1 MTAAPRRFFALLA
14 TLVMMVSSLVAMS
27 VPASAQAAED
37 YSILVF
43 SKTAGFRHS
52 NIDEGIAAIQQLGA
66 DNNVAVDATED
77 ATAFTEDNLDNYAA
91 VVFLSTTGDVLNA
104 SQQAAFENY
113 VQTGGGF
120 AGIHAAS
127 DTEYDWAWYGDLVGA
142 YFQGHPPG
150 TPQATIIT
158 EDHAHPSTSHLP
170 TRWTRNDEWYA
181 FQTNPRQDVHVLQSL
196 DESTYTP
203 GGNSMGL
210 DHPISWC
217 HNYDGGRSWYT
228 GLGHTEA
235 SFADADFL
243 TEIWGGIETAAGE
256 ASADCGASL
265 TENFQKVTL
274 DNDTTAPMA
283 VEVAPDGRVF
293 YIQRT
298 GELKLIQPNGAISTA
313 ADLPVTTV
321 QEFGLIGLALDPD
334 FADNNWIYLAW
345 SPSADTGDWI
355 SRFTMDGNTLDLDSE
370 VRMLN
375 IPTQRAECCHAGGNL
390 EFDSEGN
397 LYMATGDNTNP
408 FASSGYSPID
418 ERAGREA
425 WDAQRSSANTNSLS
439 GKLLRITPQDDGSYT
454 VPDGNL
460 IDTEWAADK
469 DQSLIRPE
477 IYAMGFRNPF
487 RFGIDPLTDTV
498 VLADYGPDAGSA
510 NANRGPDGRVEWNII
525 KEPGNYGWPYC
536 VSNNVPYN
544 DYNFATS
551 TSGALFNCD
560 NPVNE
565 SPNNTGLTELPP
577 VVPADEWFGKS
588 STGTPEVGQIGA
600 PMTSAPYRYDAD
612 LSSEVK
618 WPAYWDGKNI
628 FADWNRTNN
637 AWWSFQVDDDIDKVE
652 KINSV
657 FRGVSFVRTQDF
669 FWGPDGALYV
679 VEWGNGYGDNN
690 PDSGVYKIEYVGGNR
705 SPVAR
710 IDADPRAGALPLEV
724 DFSAAR
730 SNDPDGGDVTVEWDF
745 DGDGTVDSTNVEDT
759 YTYVTGGEFNALL
772 TVTDDEGDT
781 ASASVTITAGN
792 SAPVID
798 VNAPLN
804 GGFFSFGDTVAYD
817 LDVTDAEDG
826 TVDCDDVITQ
836 PALGHD
842 QHAHPY
848 DQYTGCSGQF
858 PIPGDTG
865 HVGADIFGVITFTY
879 TDQGGEGGAGSLTT
893 QEVVKLNLR
902 HTEAEYFAETG
913 RQADGAG
920 TDDPGVEVEDS
931 DDSSAGSH
939 VGFVQDGDW
948 WSMDPANLSGIDTV
962 DVAVGSAGDGGIL
975 ELRADAPDGPV
986 IASATVEPTGG
997 WQTYETVTLDIPAG
1011 TTTDSIYFVAQSS
1024 DNSSGY
1030 LFNADYMDFDGQGV
1044 SSNRAPTIDATATP
1058 TSGEAPLDVDFS
1070 ATATDPEG
1078 DSPLTYDWTFGD
1090 GGVADGADVS
1100 HTYDSPGDYTAIVT
1114 VADPDGASS
1123 TAEID
1128 IEVDFPPGP
1137 DCDGGGGFVDDF
1149 DGDSLDA
1156 RWSVLRPDGNL
1167 RVEDSTLVLPL
1178 TATDIYSTNNTD
1190 TPNIVHTPLPDG
1202 DFEITTEVTAQL
1214 YDAYQQAGL
1223 ILYEDDDNYVKFVME
1238 GRTDAQANPASRVMQ
1253 LVSEVDGSPTENN
1266 SAALG
1271 AAFPDTV
1278 YIRLT
1283 GTDDVIQPAY
1293 STDGE
1298 NWTDFGTTAN
1308 RTNFEN
1314 LQMGV
1319 FALSGNNQPADEEA
1333 AFESFAYVGD
1343 GASASNVVEDDF
1355 EGTSLDSAWTVI
1367 RPDGNL
1373 RVEDSNLVLPVSA
1386 TDIYGTNNTDTPNIV
1401 VRPLPDGA
1409 GSVTTVV
1416 DVAAYEAYEQ
1426 AGLLLYQDDD
1436 NYVKLVVEGRDTSA
1450 ANPETRVVQ
1459 FLWEVDGTPTEVNS
1473 AALGAAFPDEIYL
1486 QLMVDAEGSVTPFFS
1501 SDGSD
1506 WQPIDAVTGIAGWD
1520 DVQMGLMAL
1529 SGTDNSAD
1537 EEASFDWI
1545 RYEGADG
1552 NGGGGNAGPVDPNDE
1567 FDGSELDLCR
1577 WTDSVRVDE
1586 SAYEVTDGELIIQT
1600 GDGDIY
1606 QTPNGEPTNFILQ
1619 PQPAEDE
1626 WTVEAKLNTSAL
1638 YEQYQQGGLILY
1650 LDDDNYVK
1658 FDHVVTNAAGS
1669 APSGLVELLSEIDG
1683 SVTAVNGPALA
1694 PQDELWLRLSRSGDT
1709 ISGSYSVDGETWTDM
1724 PDSATNAAVA
1734 EGGSVGPFTV
1744 GTNQTNGSVPIAFDY
1759 FHVVE
1764 EEVDGTP
1771 PTVTA
1776 TLLGTFE
1783 GSFTP
1788 TTGTAI
1794 EGTGEMIVEEDST
1807 TINVDVGGLEPNSQ
1821 YSGHLHDLAC
1831 GEDGPHYRDDP
1842 DGATEPPNEL
1852 WLSATQ
1858 DPTAGFTTDADG
1870 NATATGVADWAA
1882 RATAQSV
1889 MVHVGSTGLPIGCV
1903 DLDTS
1908 SGTVTVDLSAMDD
1921 TEVDYVEY
1929 RIDGGEWSEYTTEV
1943 EVSAV
1948 GNHVVEYRA
1957 TDVDG
1962 NTSDI
1967 ESASFTIA
1975 DDDTPRILV
1984 FSKTAGFRHGSI
1996 PAGKQAIT
2004 ELANANGAVVDITE
2018 NANFFSESY
2027 LAQFDA
2033 VVFLSTT
2040 GDVLNGVQ
2048 QDAFEAYIQDGGG
2061 FAGVHAASD
2070 TEYDW
2075 QWYGDL
2081 VGAYFEGHP
2090 PGTPEATLNIEDMD
2104 HPSTSMLPEDWT
2116 RVDEW
2121 YSFMENPRED
2131 VHVLM
2136 TIDESTYAVGGL
2148 AMGDHPMS
2156 WCHDYDGGR
2165 SWYTALGH
2173 TDASFTTDTLFRE
2186 HLWGG
2191 IATAAGIED
2200 ADCTVDE
2207 VEELTLDVTLDPADP
2222 DGRDGWYVSP
2232 VTVTATTNDDATIEF
2247 SVDGGEWVADDD
2259 GVLVVDAD
2267 GSHTLDVRAVRGDE
2281 TSQVESFTMDID
2293 TTNPELMVDGITDGQ
2308 EFAQGGGDEVTWSA
2322 TDATSGV
2329 RIVRVRL
2336 DGVIIDRDLPAG
2348 GPFVPGSL
2356 EPGSYELFVRAH
2368 DVAGNYTTQRLDF
2381 TVTPP
2386 PDTTKPTITVTGV
2399 RNGGTYGDSRVLD
2412 IVATATDSE
2421 SDLDFLRVWL
2431 DDDRIHNGDSP
2442 FELELGLWDLDLGEH
2457 TMKVVARDSAGNRRA
2472 TTITFT
2478 VGTSITDVF
2487 INLDRFTE
2495 AGLITTREANEVA
2508 KHVQR
2513 AERHLDRG
2521 RTAQARTELQKARD
2535 KARDIDDYDV
2545 QRLLARDL
2553 TELIRDLNGDGSAAN
2568 TDKDAAANAKAIE
2581 KSNGKAPKF
2590 VETPDFLEEDE

>member
-1 MTAAPRRFFALLA
+1 MTAIRTRTTAMLA
-14 TLVMMVSSLVAMS
+14 TLAMVLGSLVALAM
-27 VPASAQAAED
+27 PAEAQAAED

-43 SKTAGFRHS
+43 SKTAEFRHS
-52 NIDEGIAAIQQLGA
+52 NIDEGIAAIEALGA
-66 DNNVAVDATED
+66 ANNVAVDATED

-91 VVFLSTTGDVLNA
+91 VVFLSTTGDVLDA
-104 SQQAAFENY
+104 TQQAAFEAY
-113 VQTGGGF
+113 IETGGGF

-150 TPQATIIT
+150 TPEATIIT
-158 EDHAHPSTSHLP
+158 EDHAHPSTAHLP

-181 FQTNPRQDVHVLQSL
+181 FTSNPRQDVHVLQSL
-196 DESTYTP
+196 DESTYAA
-203 GGNSMGL
+203 GANSMGI

-217 HNYDGGRSWYT
+217 QNFEGGRSWYT

-235 SFADADFL
+235 SFADQDFL
-243 TEIWGGIETAAGE
+243 DEIWGGIETAAGA

-265 TENFQKVTL
+265 TDNFQKVTL
-274 DNDTTAPMA
+274 DSDSTAPMV

-298 GELKLIQPNGAISTA
+298 GELKIIQPNGAISTA

-321 QEFGLIGLALDPD
+321 QEFGLIGMTLDPD
-334 FADNNWIYLAW
+334 FADNDWIYLAW

-375 IPTQRAECCHAGGNL
+375 IATQRAECCHAGGNL
-390 EFDSEGN
+390 EFDSQGN

-408 FASSGYSPID
+408 FASSGYTPID

-425 WDAQRSSANTNSLS
+425 WDAQRTSANTNSLS

-460 IDTEWAADK
+460 IDTDWAADK
-469 DQSLIRPE
+469 DESLIRPE

-498 VLADYGPDAGSA
+498 LLADYGPDAGSA

-536 VSNNVPYN
+536 VSDNVPYI
-544 DYNFATS
+544 DYDFATS
-551 TSGALFNCD
+551 TSGTAFDCD

-600 PMTSAPYRYDAD
+600 PMTSAPYRYDAALD
-612 LSSEVK
+612 SDVK
-618 WPAYWDGKNI
+618 WPAYWDGKNM

-637 AWWSFQVDDDIDKVE
+637 AWWSFQVDDDVDKAE

-657 FRGVSFVRTQDF
+657 FRGVPFVRTQDF
-669 FWGPDGALYV
+669 FWGPDGALYE

-690 PDSGVYKIEYVGGNR
+690 PDSGIYKIEYVGGDR

-724 DFSAAR
+724 NFSAAR
-730 SNDPDGGDVTVEWDF
+730 SNDPDGGDITVEWDF
-745 DGDGTVDSTNVEDT
+745 DGDGSVDSTELEPTHT
-759 YTYVTGGEFNALL
+759 YTTGGEFNALL

-792 SAPVID
+792 SAPVIT
-798 VNAPLN
+798 VNAPLD
-804 GGFFSFGDTVAYD
+804 GGFFSFGDTVGYE

-826 TVDCDDVITQ
+826 TVDCADVITQ

-848 DQYTGCSGQF
+848 DQFTGCEGSF

-920 TDDPGVEVEDS
+920 TDDPGVQIEDS
-931 DDSSAGSH
+931 DASSAGSH
-939 VGFVQDGDW
+939 IGFVQDGDW

-962 DVAVGSAGDGGIL
+962 EVAVGSNGAGGIL

-986 IASATVEPTGG
+986 IASATVAPTGG

-1011 TTTDSIYFVAQSS
+1011 TTTDSIYFVAQSA
-1024 DNSSGY
+1024 DDSSGY
-1030 LFNADYMDFDGQGV
+1030 LFNADYMEFDGVGV
-1044 SSNRAPTIDATATP
+1044 SDNRAPTIEATATP
-1058 TSGEAPLDVDFS
+1058 MSGQAPLDVDFA

-1078 DSPLTYDWTFGD
+1078 DSPLAFDWTFGD
-1090 GGVADGADVS
+1090 GDVADGSDVS
-1100 HTYDSPGDYTAIVT
+1100 HTYDNPGDYTAIVT
-1114 VADPDGASS
+1114 VSDPAGASS
-1123 TAEID
+1123 TAEFD

-1137 DCDGGGGFVDDF
+1137 SCGAGGGGFVDEF

-1190 TPNIVHTPLPDG
+1190 TPNIVHTPLPAG
-1202 DFEITTEVTAQL
+1202 DFEITTKVSAQV

-1223 ILYEDDDNYVKFVME
+1223 LLYEDDDNYVKFVME
-1238 GRTDAQANPASRVMQ
+1238 GRTDASANPASRVMQ
-1253 LVSEVDGSPTENN
+1253 LVSEVGGSPAETNG
-1266 SAALG
+1266 SPLG
-1271 AAFPDTV
+1271 ADFPDTV
-1278 YIRLT
+1278 HLRLT
-1283 GTDDVIQPAY
+1283 GAGDVIQPSY
-1293 STDGE
+1293 STDGDT
-1298 NWTDFGTTAN
+1298 WTDFGETAD
-1308 RTNFEN
+1308 RSDFEN
-1314 LQMGV
+1314 LQMGI

-1333 AFESFAYVGD
+1333 AFDWFRYA
-1343 GASASNVVEDDF
+1343 GAGGGGILDDF
-1355 EGTSLDSAWTVI
+1355 EGSSLDSAWDVI

-1373 RVEDSNLVLPVSA
+1373 RVEDSNLVMPVSA

-1401 VRPLPDGA
+1401 VRPLPDGE
-1409 GSVTTVV
+1409 GIVTTTV

-1436 NYVKLVVEGRDTSA
+1436 NYVKIVIEGRDTGA
-1450 ANPETRVVQ
+1450 ANPAARVVQ

-1473 AALGAAFPDEIYL
+1473 AAVGDGFPDEVQL
-1486 QLMVDAEGSVTPFFS
+1486 QLRITEDGSVTPFFS
-1501 SDGSD
+1501 TDGAA
-1506 WQPIDAVTGIAGWD
+1506 WQPVDAVTGISDWT
-1520 DVQMGLMAL
+1520 DVQMGMFAL
-1529 SGTDNSAD
+1529 SGTGNSAD
-1537 EEASFDWI
+1537 EEASFDWF
-1545 RYEGADG
+1545 RYEGA
-1552 NGGGGNAGPVDPNDE
+1552 GGGGGTSGPVDPNDE
-1567 FDGSELDLCR
+1567 FDGSSLELCR
-1577 WTDSVRVDE
+1577 WTDSVRVDD
-1586 SAYEVTDGELIIQT
+1586 SLYEVADGLLTMQT
-1600 GDGDIY
+1600 PDGDIY
-1606 QTPNGEPTNFILQ
+1606 TTPNGEPANFILQ
-1619 PQPAEDE
+1619 PQPGDE
-1626 WTVEAKLNTSAL
+1626 WTVEAKLDTSAL

-1658 FDHVVTNAAGS
+1658 FDHVVTNSAGNTP
-1669 APSGLVELLSEIDG
+1669 AGQVELLSEIDG
-1683 SVTAVNGPALA
+1683 VVDAAINGSALA
-1694 PQDELWLRLSRSGDT
+1694 PTDELWLRLSRSGDT
-1709 ISGSYSVDGETWTDM
+1709 ISGSYSVDGETFTDM
-1724 PDSATNAAVA
+1724 SDTVDNAAVA
-1734 EGGSVGPFTV
+1734 ADGSVGPFTI
-1744 GTNQTNGSVPIAFDY
+1744 GTNQTNGTVPIAFDY
-1759 FHVVE
+1759 FHVLGD
-1764 EEVDGTP
+1764 DGGDDVP
-1771 PTVTA
+1771 PTVTS
-1776 TLLGTFE
+1776 TLLGTFD
-1783 GSFTP
+1783 GSFVP

-1794 EGTGEMIVEEDST
+1794 EGTGQMIVEEAST
-1807 TINVDVGGLEPNSQ
+1807 TISVDVGGLEPNSQ

-1831 GEDGPHYRDDP
+1831 GEAGPHYRDDP

-1870 NATATGVADWAA
+1870 NATATGTADWAA
-1882 RATAQSV
+1882 RSTAQSI
-1889 MVHVGSTGLPIGCV
+1889 MIHVGSTGLPIGCV

-1908 SGTVTVDLSAMDD
+1908 SGTVTVDLTATDD
-1921 TEVDYVEY
+1921 GEVDYVEY
-1929 RIDGGEWSEYTTEV
+1929 RIDGGDWAEYTTQV

-1957 TDVDG
+1957 TDTDS

-1967 ESASFTIA
+1967 ASASFTIA

-1996 PAGKQAIT
+1996 AAGKQAIT
-2004 ELANANGAVVDITE
+2004 ELANADGAVVDITE
-2018 NANFFSESY
+2018 NANVFSASY

-2048 QDAFEAYIQDGGG
+2048 QDAFEAYIQGGGG

-2075 QWYGDL
+2075 AWYGDL

-2090 PGTPEATLNIEDMD
+2090 PGTPEATLHVEDID

-2121 YSFMENPRED
+2121 YSFQENPRED

-2173 TDASFTTDTLFRE
+2173 TDASYTTDTLFRE

-2191 IATAAGIED
+2191 IATAAGLVE
-2200 ADCTVDE
+2200 ADCSTVDP
-2207 VEELTLDVTLDPADP
+2207 LTLDVTVDPAEP
-2222 DGRDGWYVSP
+2222 DGADGWYTSA

-2247 SVDGGEWVADDD
+2247 NLDGAGWVADED
-2259 GVLVVDAD
+2259 GVLLVESD
-2267 GSHTLDVRAVRGDE
+2267 GSHTVEVRAVRDDETTEVESVSFDIDATAPEVSVDGVSDGDE
-2281 TSQVESFTMDID
+2281 AGNSGSFS
-2293 TTNPELMVDGITDGQ
+2293 VD
-2308 EFAQGGGDEVTWSA
+2308 AS
-2322 TDATSGV
+2322 DATSGLATV
-2329 RIVRVRL
+2329 QISI
-2336 DGVIIDRDLPAG
+2336 DGNVVG
-2348 GPFVPGSL
+2348 TEVPLEVALASL
-2356 EPGSYELFVRAH
+2356 SLGDHTLVVEAT
-2368 DVAGNYTTQRLDF
+2368 DVAGNTT
-2381 TVTPP
+2381 TVTIAF
-2386 PDTTKPTITVTGV
+2386 TTTTSFDDIFALIDAYEADGAISPKLADDLRFNLDKALKMAEKNGDKSKQVRQWISRALDSAVKIT
-2399 RNGGTYGDSRVLD
+2399 D
-2412 IVATATDSE
+2412 ATARDVIVSSLTD
-2421 SDLDFLRVWL
+2421 LYQQ
-2431 DDDRIHNGDSP
+2431 
-2442 FELELGLWDLDLGEH
+2442 
-2457 TMKVVARDSAGNRRA
+2457 M
-2472 TTITFT
+2472 
-2478 VGTSITDVF
+2478 
-2487 INLDRFTE
+2487 
-2495 AGLITTREANEVA
+2495 
-2508 KHVQR
+2508 
-2513 AERHLDRG
+2513 
-2521 RTAQARTELQKARD
+2521 
-2535 KARDIDDYDV
+2535 
-2545 QRLLARDL
+2545 
-2553 TELIRDLNGDGSAAN
+2553 
-2568 TDKDAAANAKAIE
+2568 
-2581 KSNGKAPKF
+2581 
-2590 VETPDFLEEDE
+2590 